1 MTTKIL
7 RLACGLAVAL
17 GVLATGVL
25 KADTYDKR
33 TVFTFNRP
41 ISVPGV
47 TLPAGKYMFRLV
59 DTETSRKVVQV
70 LDEHGRKPYAML
82 HTIPDIRRDA
92 SGSPEVRFMETAKG
106 QPTAVQTWW
115 YPNERIGYEFIYPK
129 DQARRLAQAVVEPV
143 LTTRTETTKV
153 EETRTAELE
162 RLTPTEEK
170 PVVAEAAPEPI
181 VPAGVV
187 QEGVV
192 ADARTELPTT
202 ATHLPLVGLI
212 GLLALA
218 SAGALR
224 FLRMV
229 RA

>member
-1 MTTKIL
+1 M
-7 RLACGLAVAL
+7 
-17 GVLATGVL
+17 TGVL
-25 KADTYDKR
+25 KADSYDKR

-41 ISVPGV
+41 IALPGV

-70 LDEHGRKPYAML
+70 LDEHGKKPYAML
-82 HTIPDIRRDA
+82 HSIPEIRRDE
-92 SGSPEVRFMETAKG
+92 SGSPEVRLMETAKG
-106 QPTAVQTWW
+106 QPTAVKTWW
-115 YPNERIGYEFIYPK
+115 YPNERTGYEFIYPK

-143 LTTRTETTKV
+143 LTTREETTKV
-153 EETRTAELE
+153 EETRTAQLE

-181 VPAGVV
+181 LPTGIV

-192 ADARTELPTT
+192 AEARTELPTT
-202 ATHLPLVGLI
+202 ATQLPLIGLI

-218 SAGALR
+218 GAGALR
-224 FLRMV
+224 FR
-229 RA
+229 RADHA